1 MRVFR
6 DPDADLDLIRN
17 RRVAILGY
25 GSQGHAHALN
35 LRDSGVE
42 EIVIACRD
50 GSPTGAQA
58 AAAGFATMRTDA
70 AARWADLVM
79 MLAPDEQ
86 QAAIWQADLAPNIRP
101 GSAIGF
107 AHGLAIHFKLV
118 APPPDIDVVMI
129 APKGQGHGVRAEFV
143 KGGGMPCLIAVE
155 QDASGNAHAL
165 ALSYAAAIG
174 GGRSAIIETS
184 FREECETDLFSEQAV
199 LCGGLT
205 HLIAAGFETLTDAG
219 YAPELAY
226 FECLHEMK
234 LIVDL
239 LYAHGIAGMREKI
252 SNTAEYGD
260 ITAGPRIITDETRAE
275 MKRILADIQSGRFV
289 DKFVG
294 ESRAG
299 QPELKAARV
308 AAAAHPIEKIGT
320 ELRALMPWIGAD
332 KTVDKEAT

>member
-35 LRDSGVE
+35 LRDSGVR

-58 AAAGFATMRTDA
+58 EAAGFATMPTA
-70 AARWADLVM
+70 EAARWADLVM
-79 MLAPDEQ
+79 MLAPDER
-86 QAAIWQADLAPNIRP
+86 QAAIWQADLAPNVRA

-107 AHGLAIHFKLV
+107 AHGLAIHFKLI
-118 APPPDIDVVMI
+118 APPPDIDVIMI

-155 QDASGNAHAL
+155 QDASGHAQAL
-165 ALSYAAAIG
+165 ALAYAAAIG

-205 HLIAAGFETLTDAG
+205 HLITAGFETLTDAG

-260 ITAGPRIITDETRAE
+260 ITAGPRIITGETRAE

-289 DKFVG
+289 DKFVSD
-294 ESRAG
+294 SRAG
-299 QPELKAARV
+299 QPELKAARL
-308 AAAAHPIEKIGT
+308 AAAAHPIEKIGA
-320 ELRALMPWIGAD
+320 ELRAMMPWIG
-332 KTVDKEAT
+332 VDKVDNGDD